1 MILSKNKDKLLRKK
15 LNRIELR
22 KKELKIVFVR
32 LMSDSSLSAEKKK
45 LVVKQLVKK
54 LHERTSKSKVMK
66 RCLLTNK
73 ARVMHK
79 SFKVSRVKLKDML
92 EFGLVPGYK
101 KAVW

>member
-15 LNRIELR
+15 LERVELK
-22 KKELKIVFVR
+22 KKELKIVFVN
-32 LMSDSSLSAEKKK
+32 LMNDSSIFPEQKK
-45 LVVKQLVKK
+45 LVVKELVRK
-54 LHERTSKSKVMK
+54 LHKRTSKSRVMK

-79 SFKVSRVKLKDML
+79 SFKISRVKLKDML